1 MYIFKRIAAL
11 LLTLCMVL
19 TALPALG
26 ESDAAAL
33 SCGDAVDMLLAAAD
47 DYNPDASADTLL
59 ADFPGGALDT
69 AAPVTRAQALI
80 LLDRAF
86 GGLPAP
92 AGDAARMIDDDASFS
107 DIPDWAAE
115 ALSPVL
121 TSGIL
126 TGNEDGLL
134 RPDKAIAAEELN
146 QLIYRA
152 YALLGGNPKDDF
164 YATVNHDW
172 LTTSTLLAG
181 LSINGPFYGLSL
193 TVNEQVAALIQ
204 DIAAGEP
211 EPGTPEAKIKAL
223 YDCVTDREGRNE
235 TGIAPLQ
242 LYLDAID
249 SASTLDELLA
259 ADAQMLHELG
269 LATLLGF
276 GVTADLTDSTKHI
289 VSFSA
294 VSPTLDK
301 NFYLNG
307 TDAQNTAYLNYIA
320 TLFTLS
326 GMEEAAARSG
336 AETVHAAEQAIAQ
349 QMLEPQDYG
358 NVDKIHNLFTLDE
371 LQAIFPNAD
380 LQAVYAAYGLQPAD
394 KIMVTD
400 VGAMRA
406 AAALFNDEHLD
417 TLKVIARWALLYSM
431 GACLNS
437 EFLDAAYDFTLAYY
451 GVDARQDD
459 DAIAAQQVQSLLA
472 DYLGRAYAEAYFSP
486 EAKADVEE
494 MIREFIDIYH
504 KRIQAQ
510 DWMSVETRAR
520 AARKLDCMRIKV
532 GYPDKWNSYLDNA
545 EIKSPAEGGSFF
557 SNVAQISRAALAHN
571 ISQQLEEVD
580 KSEWAMYAFTV
591 NACYDSSANDITFP
605 AAILQAPLYD
615 VNASREENLGGIGY
629 IIAHE
634 ITHAFDNNGAK
645 FDENGNAA
653 DWWTAQD
660 YAAFSEKCQ
669 AVAEWYD
676 GQEVYPGIVC
686 SGELTVSENV
696 ADLGSVRCVV
706 AAAQRLDAP
715 DYDVLF
721 RAIAN
726 TWASTTSR
734 QMRQYLATMDVHAPD
749 KLRCNRVLQTLPEF
763 YDTYDIQIGD
773 GMWTEPD
780 SRVSVW

>member
-1 MYIFKRIAAL
+1 MYIFRRMAAL
-11 LLTLCMVL
+11 LL
-19 TALPALG
+19 ALLVAFSAMPAL
-26 ESDAAAL
+26 
-33 SCGDAVDMLLAAAD
+33 
-47 DYNPDASADTLL
+47 
-59 ADFPGGALDT
+59 
-69 AAPVTRAQALI
+69 
-80 LLDRAF
+80 
-86 GGLPAP
+86 
-92 AGDAARMIDDDASFS
+92 
-107 DIPDWAAE
+107 AE
-115 ALSPVL
+115 GISP
-121 TSGIL
+121 I
-126 TGNEDGLL
+126 
-134 RPDKAIAAEELN
+134 RP
-146 QLIYRA
+146 
-152 YALLGGNPKDDF
+152 
-164 YATVNHDW
+164 
-172 LTTSTLLAG
+172 
-181 LSINGPFYGLSL
+181 
-193 TVNEQVAALIQ
+193 
-204 DIAAGEP
+204 
-211 EPGTPEAKIKAL
+211 
-223 YDCVTDREGRNE
+223 
-235 TGIAPLQ
+235 
-242 LYLDAID
+242 YLDAID
-249 SASTLDELLA
+249 GAATLGELVDL
-259 ADAQMLHELG
+259 DAQMLREMG
-269 LATLLGF
+269 VAALLGF
-276 GVTADLTDSTKHI
+276 GVTADLTDSTRHI

-294 VSPTLDK
+294 TSPTLDK

-307 TDAQNTAYLNYIA
+307 TDAQKTAYLDYIA
-320 TLFTLS
+320 ALFTLS
-326 GMEEAAARSG
+326 GMDEAAARTG
-336 AETVHAAEQAIAQ
+336 AERVYATEQTIAQ

-358 NVDKIHNLFTLDE
+358 DVDKIYNLFTMDE
-371 LQAIFPNAD
+371 LQTIFPNAR
-380 LQAVYAAYGLQPAD
+380 LQPAYEAYGLEPAD
-394 KIMVTD
+394 KIMVSD

-417 TLKVIARWALLYSM
+417 TLKIIARWALLYST

-494 MIREFIDIYH
+494 MIREFIDIYR

-520 AARKLDCMRIKV
+520 AARKLDCMRVKV
-532 GYPDKWNSYLDNA
+532 GYPDKWDSYLDNA

-591 NACYDSSANDITFP
+591 NACYDSSTNDITFP

-660 YAAFSEKCQ
+660 YAAFSEECQ
-669 AVAEWYD
+669 SVIQWYD
-676 GQEVYPGIVC
+676 GVEVYPDIVC
-686 SGELTVSENV
+686 SGELTAAENV
-696 ADLGSVRCVV
+696 ADLGSARCVV
-706 AAAQRLDAP
+706 AAAQLLDAP

-734 QMRQYLATMDVHAPD
+734 QMRQYLAAMDVHAPD

-763 YDTYDIQIGD
+763 YETYDIQRGD
-773 GMWTEPD
+773 GMWTEPE